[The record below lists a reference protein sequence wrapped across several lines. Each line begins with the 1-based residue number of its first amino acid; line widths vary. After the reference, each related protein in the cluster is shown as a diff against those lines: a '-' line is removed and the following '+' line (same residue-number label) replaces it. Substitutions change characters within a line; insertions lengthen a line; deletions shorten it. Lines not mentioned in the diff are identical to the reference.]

1 MKQLAPSEIKEIAEE
16 MDCGMRC
23 FHNKKSNKT
32 LFLPAELDFEFE
44 FDDETEFWQDE
55 IEELKNNKSDYTEI
69 EKPNSNDSFKMME
82 EFASSDK
89 IDSEL
94 KENLLQILQLK
105 KPFAN
110 FKNLIDN
117 SDFRE
122 EWFAF
127 KSNWMQNWVKNQ
139 LDID

>member
-1 MKQLAPSEIKEIAEE
+1 MKQLAPSVIKEIAEQ
-16 MDCGMRC
+16 MDCGLRC
-23 FHNKKSNKT
+23 FRNKQSNN
-32 LFLPAELDFEFE
+32 LVFLPAELDYEN
-44 FDDETEFWQDE
+44 DEDEYWQNEIDE
-55 IEELKNNKSDYTEI
+55 LANNNADYTEI
-69 EKPNSNDSFKMME
+69 EKPDSNNSFKIME
-82 EFASSDK
+82 EFANSNL
-89 IDSEL
+89 IDSKL
-94 KENLLQILQLK
+94 KDNLLQILQLK